1 LSRFESEIAKNDGE
15 GFDARRLSARI
26 AVSLV
31 LAITAYIG
39 LLIGGNLILGP
50 AASDNNAL
58 ILPGKETQPPQL
70 TAREAV
76 RGILA
81 ADRKVAPKQTLHDLG
96 PVPLPVPPHLEF
108 AKWSPPAALPP
119 IDTALRPAALP
130 GNQPRAPP
138 AA

>member
-1 LSRFESEIAKNDGE
+1 MSRFESEIAKNDG
-15 GFDARRLSARI
+15 GGLDARRLSARI

-39 LLIGGNLILGP
+39 LLIGGNLIPGP
-50 AASDNNAL
+50 AAPDNNAL
-58 ILPGKETQPPQL
+58 TLPGKEPQPLQL

-81 ADRKVAPKQTLHDLG
+81 ADRKVAPKQTLHDFG
-96 PVPLPVPPHLEF
+96 PVSLPVPSHLEF
-108 AKWSPPAALPP
+108 AEWGPPAALPP
-119 IDTALRPAALP
+119 VDTALRPAALP

>member
-1 LSRFESEIAKNDGE
+1 MIRFESEIAKDDGQ
-15 GFDARRLSARI
+15 GLDARRLSARI
-26 AVSLV
+26 AVTLV
-31 LAITAYIG
+31 LAIAAYIG
-39 LLIGGNLILGP
+39 LLIGSNVIQGP
-50 AASDNNAL
+50 PASDNNAL
-58 ILPGKETQPPQL
+58 ILPGKETQPSHL
-70 TAREAV
+70 TGRDAV

-81 ADRKVAPKQTLHDLG
+81 ADRKVAPKQTLHDFG
-96 PVPLPVPPHLEF
+96 PVPLPVPPRLEF

>member
-1 LSRFESEIAKNDGE
+1 M
-15 GFDARRLSARI
+15 SARI
-26 AVSLV
+26 AVTLV
-31 LAITAYIG
+31 LAIAAYIG
-39 LLIGGNLILGP
+39 LLIGSNVIQGP
-50 AASDNNAL
+50 SASDNNAL
-58 ILPGKETQPPQL
+58 ILPGKETQPSHL
-70 TAREAV
+70 TVRDAV

-81 ADRKVAPKQTLHDLG
+81 ADRKVAPKQTLHDFG
-96 PVPLPVPPHLEF
+96 PVPLPVPPRLEF

>member
-1 LSRFESEIAKNDGE
+1 MSRFESEIAKNDAE

-31 LAITAYIG
+31 LAITAYFG

-58 ILPGKETQPPQL
+58 IF
-70 TAREAV
+70 ARQGNAAAPADGALQAV

-81 ADRKVAPKQTLHDLG
+81 ADP
-96 PVPLPVPPHLEF
+96 
-108 AKWSPPAALPP
+108 
-119 IDTALRPAALP
+119 
-130 GNQPRAPP
+130 
-138 AA
+138 